1 MAIRE
6 ILRMGHPLLRQPAR
20 EPTEDEIAAPKLR
33 VLVDDMV
40 ETLADAGGIGLAA
53 PQIGVSLRLAIIRIP
68 GGPSRYGEI
77 EAVPLTV
84 YVNPEIEVIDA
95 AEQGFWEGCLSV
107 PGLRGFVKRPRAI
120 RVRWR
125 DLEGIEHKAEHAGF
139 LATVFQHEFD
149 HLDGRLYVDRLED
162 STKLMFEEEFA
173 RFGDSAA
180 AVD

>member
-20 EPTEDEIAAPKLR
+20 ELTEDEIAAPKLR